1 MHDRLFYWFRSLNPE
16 LQGHITETQI
26 CTTAWDA
33 VRGRPLMICDSH
45 HAAAALLKIAPL
57 LNGAAVMVEIRDLP
71 TAIAVGQA
79 TKTVKKPSGKQ

>member
-1 MHDRLFYWFRSLNPE
+1 MHDGLFYWFRSLSPE

-57 LNGAAVMVEIRDLP
+57 LNGAAVMVEISDLP
-71 TAIAVGQA
+71 TALAVGQA
-79 TKTVKKPSGKQ
+79 TEAVKKTSDKQ